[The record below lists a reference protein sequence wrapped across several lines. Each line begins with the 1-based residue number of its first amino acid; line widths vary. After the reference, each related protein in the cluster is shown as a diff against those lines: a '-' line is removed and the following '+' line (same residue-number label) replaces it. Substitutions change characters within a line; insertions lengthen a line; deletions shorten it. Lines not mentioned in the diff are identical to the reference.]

1 MHEFL
6 LLSDPCAGDVAA
18 DIDTRLAFQSV
29 IHSLMFFYAL
39 LHLAIHIVHCV

>member
-29 IHSLMFFYAL
+29 IHSVMFFYMSQL
-39 LHLAIHIVHCV
+39 MYKVS